1 MNEHQ
6 GRVFSDEQLKNVQW
20 IMRFLEDLSSSC
32 GEAKL
37 DELKKRID
45 VAIEYAKNETTRSQ
59 SQSSVAASSSGT
71 LTSLDQSERDVVAT
85 KKVVDMPRRNKSSVC
100 LNVIELEVQSIR
112 VPRASP
118 AANATR

>member
-37 DELKKRID
+37 DELQKRID

-59 SQSSVAASSSGT
+59 SQSSFAASSSST
-71 LTSLDQSERDVVAT
+71 LTSLDHSEADVAAT
-85 KKVVDMPRRNKSSVC
+85 KKVVDMPRRNKSSDC
-100 LNVIELEVQSIR
+100 LNVIELEVQSNR
-112 VPRASP
+112 VPRAS
-118 AANATR
+118 RL